1 MAVKNLGQLTAR
13 TINDWPGR
21 FDFKDDTYYCRHC
34 AGVVMQATCFVS
46 IHLKVFGSTCAGP
59 GKVQQINYP
68 FCPVCDG
75 EIEHA
80 TACFHV

>member
-1 MAVKNLGQLTAR
+1 MTVDLGQITHEVIMNWQNRYLLA
-13 TINDWPGR
+13 NGN
-21 FDFKDDTYYCRHC
+21 YYCPNC
-34 AGVVMQATCFVS
+34 GAVIMQATCFVS
-46 IHLKVFGSTCAGP
+46 IHLKVFSSCAGP